1 MAEKVKGLEKLLRK
15 LENLKG
21 YQARIRAVFDLN
33 TYLMATY
40 IKQRMLSGPT
50 TSKSLSVRTGKARRT
65 TRQKKAIVSSKRVS
79 GGILF
84 GAGYMRTH
92 VGRRGKKVTIRP
104 KTKQYLTIPLPAAK
118 TAAGRLRGSA
128 RSGVFQDTF
137 IAKSKKGNLIVFGK
151 FGKSKKAKLAPL
163 FVLKKKVVITQRT
176 DTKEIMRIARRRIL
190 KDLKQEVYN
199 SVK

>member
-65 TRQKKAIVSSKRVS
+65 TRQKKASTSGKRVS

-151 FGKSKKAKLAPL
+151 FGKGGTVRPL
-163 FVLKKKVVITQRT
+163 FVLKKKVVITQRI